1 VELRRVLSRLEG
13 EELPT
18 PRAALAA
25 ALGVIAVKDLMV
37 NDVPRALVAGP
48 QDLHLPFFRVP
59 VLPPCDA
66 SSGACFLLLVA
77 GFIAGIALIAGRFA
91 RPAAAFLA
99 LLYAWAFASDQLA
112 YTNNVFLF
120 IVLLSVVALEPLDP
134 SRPAPAYPTWIVR
147 LLVTAIYGVGAIV
160 KMSPQWLSGRIL
172 GEAFLHYHFVYAGA
186 LGYRVQTAFA
196 ALAIASLLVE
206 ASLAVLLWVPRAR
219 EKIAVVGCLFHA
231 SIEVLL
237 PVRIFS
243 FLMMASYLVFLP
255 PERLEVFRRWRARS
269 TIRAAAAGI
278 RTAVGINVVL
288 AWLVRSQDLP
298 PKNQIALVLAC
309 IAAAGAWA
317 LFPALRV
324 PGGDARPVV
333 PRALRIPLV
342 AALAALEIFCVVKP
356 AFGFTNRFGWRMF
369 TEVLQ
374 MRITTTVREGGA
386 MRPYE
391 PDGRWSTGDLRYHW
405 DSLSEQLAQ
414 LDCYA
419 RWILAHEP
427 AATEVRIDVTWERNG
442 APGTRTIVA
451 SRDGG

>member
-1 VELRRVLSRLEG
+1 VELRRVLSRLAG

-18 PRAALAA
+18 ARATLSA

-37 NDVPRALVAGP
+37 NDVPQALVAAP
-48 QDLHLPFFRVP
+48 LELHLPFFRVP
-59 VLPPCDA
+59 LLPAGDA
-66 SSGACFLLLVA
+66 GSGACFLLLVA
-77 GFIAGIALIAGRFA
+77 SFVAGIALVAGRFA

-99 LLYAWAFASDQLA
+99 LVYAWALASDQLA

-120 IVLLSVVALEPLDP
+120 LVLLATVALEPLDP

-147 LLVTAIYGVGAIV
+147 GLVTAIYGVGAIV
-160 KMSPQWLSGRIL
+160 KLSPEWLRGKIL
-172 GEAFLHYHFVYAGA
+172 GEAFLHYHFVYSGA
-186 LGYRVQTAFA
+186 LGYRVPTAFA

-206 ASLAVLLWVPRAR
+206 GSLAILLWMPRQR

-243 FLMMASYLVFLP
+243 FLMIASYLVFLP
-255 PERLEVFRRWRARS
+255 RERLEAFQTWLAKSPVRS
-269 TIRAAAAGI
+269 ASVGI
-278 RTAVGINVVL
+278 CTAVGINVVL
-288 AWLVRSQDLP
+288 AWLVRSQELP

-309 IAAAGAWA
+309 IAAAAAWA
-317 LFPALRV
+317 LFPALRA
-324 PGGDARPVV
+324 PASDSRPLV
-333 PRALRIPLV
+333 PRALRVPLV
-342 AALAALEIFCVVKP
+342 ATLAALEIFCAVKP

-374 MRITTTVREGGA
+374 MKIAATVREAGA
-386 MRPYE
+386 VRAYE

-405 DSLSEQLAQ
+405 DSLSEELAQ
-414 LDCYA
+414 LECYA

-442 APGTRTIVA
+442 DPGTRTIIA
-451 SRDGG
+451 SREGG